1 MEEASLRTR
10 SIIPLHDKKSKVC
23 YSVVKGANLRL
34 LFLLSI
40 VFYISA
46 CTTEVKSNQTFLKD
60 NTQTSIK
67 KSTQNSFQEVWHQI
81 TSDPYASFPQDTVA
95 YRKLSTWKK
104 NIILEDSKRTL
115 EEHADILTPFE
126 KLAHPNGIC
135 LKGIWKIHTENP
147 YSGYFKK
154 DSKAL
159 IIVRASTAMSNTHR
173 GEIRAFGFAGK
184 LFPSLNPQ
192 KINKENTANFFLIDD
207 LGGTDAEH
215 YTDVT
220 LSNEPSTTITSAL
233 LKNLLYGLKIASA
246 FAKSDKHPGIRQ
258 QYEISE
264 LGEKKSTHI
273 ITPKWMKVE
282 AKAGQTVDASDF
294 RDELHITP
302 KKKLVF
308 IVSVA
313 SEKNKQGKK
322 VWQSIGTI
330 TLDASIVSAS
340 CDHRLHFHHPKWR
353 SDLDYGNL

>member
-1 MEEASLRTR
+1 L
-10 SIIPLHDKKSKVC
+10 
-23 YSVVKGANLRL
+23 
-34 LFLLSI
+34 I
-40 VFYISA
+40 VFHISA
-46 CTTEVKSNQTFLKD
+46 CTTEVKNNQTSLIEN
-60 NTQTSIK
+60 NTQALIK
-67 KSTQNSFQEVWHQI
+67 KSTQNSFQDVWHQI
-81 TSDPYASFPQDTVA
+81 ISDPYTALPQDTVA
-95 YRKLSTWKK
+95 YGKLFTWKR

-115 EEHADILTPFE
+115 EEHADILAPFD

-135 LKGIWKIHTENP
+135 LKGFWNIHTENP
-147 YSGYFKK
+147 YSGYFKR

-159 IIVRASTAMSNTHR
+159 IIVRASSAMSNTHR

-220 LSNEPSTTITSAL
+220 LTNEPSTTITSAL
-233 LKNLLYGLKIASA
+233 LKNLLYGVKIASA
-246 FAKSDKHPGIRQ
+246 FAKSDEHPGIRQ
-258 QYEISE
+258 LYEISE

-273 ITPKWMKVE
+273 TTPKWMKVE

-294 RDELHITP
+294 RDELRITP

-308 IVSVA
+308 IISVA
-313 SEKNKQGKK
+313 NKETKEGKK
-322 VWQSIGTI
+322 EWQSIGTI
-330 TLDASIVSAS
+330 TLDASVVSRS

-353 SDLDYGNL
+353 SDLDDGDL